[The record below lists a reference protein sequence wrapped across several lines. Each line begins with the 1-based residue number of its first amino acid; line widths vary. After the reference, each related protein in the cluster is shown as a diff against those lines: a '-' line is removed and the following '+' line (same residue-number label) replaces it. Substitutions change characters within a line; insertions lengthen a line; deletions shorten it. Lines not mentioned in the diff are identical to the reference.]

1 MTTLFPILTHE
12 IWGINYI
19 KTQDWPPI
27 KNSSVGSQKA
37 MSEHIVHDLT
47 RACTKRI
54 RFGQDPEFKSLIDS
68 RNNTAILD
76 YLNKDDERDKLAHFR
91 ESLLSEFFLTHTD
104 SGCRPPTELQQ

>member
-1 MTTLFPILTHE
+1 
-12 IWGINYI
+12 
-19 KTQDWPPI
+19 
-27 KNSSVGSQKA
+27 

-76 YLNKDDERDKLAHFR
+76 YLNKDDERDKLTHFQ
-91 ESLLSEFFLTHTD
+91 ESFLSESFFYFQESFLSEQFFLTLTD
-104 SGCRPPTELQQ
+104 SGCRSPTELQQ